1 MTGTDLCVNKPHC
14 AAAVRPWES
23 EATTST
29 LPPARL
35 EPVQSC
41 LGVVRVMSN
50 YGYKK
55 KSVPVIFEPPCTW
68 PCLEI
73 RLQEINNSSFERV
86 EQFRYLGTTLANQN
100 SIQEEIT
107 SRLKSGNA
115 CCHSVQNILSSGL
128 LSKNINIKIYRTL
141 ILPVVC
147 GCETWSLTFR
157 QELRLRVFANR
168 TLRIY
173 GHKRD
178 EVTKKCKNYT
188 MRSLI
193 ICSPCPILSGW

>member
-1 MTGTDLCVNKPHC
+1 MKMD
-14 AAAVRPWES
+14 
-23 EATTST
+23 
-29 LPPARL
+29 
-35 EPVQSC
+35 
-41 LGVVRVMSN
+41 
-50 YGYKK
+50 
-55 KSVPVIFEPPCTW
+55 
-68 PCLEI
+68 
-73 RLQEINNSSFERV
+73 NSSFERT
-86 EQFRYLGTTLANQN
+86 EEFKYFGTTLINQ
-100 SIQEEIT
+100 SFIHVEIKC
-107 SRLKSGNA
+107 RLKLGNA
-115 CCHSVQNILSSGL
+115 CYHSVQNILTSSL

-193 ICSPCPILSGW
+193 ICSPCPILSG